1 MTDPNSV
8 ESTEPES
15 RGEKTASRSLHI
27 LVIDDD
33 PNIRKTLTF
42 ALEKGGHQVVAVGNY
57 QDGLTEGTQQVF
69 DLALVD
75 VRLGDRNGLALVSD
89 FQSDAPW
96 MKVVVITA
104 YASIESA
111 VDAMKRGATDYI
123 PKPFEPEEIR
133 LVTEQIGRLRALETQ
148 VDELQDRLDRS
159 EPKLSLE
166 TNSVEMQQ
174 SLDMARKAAESEAIV
189 LLRGESG
196 TGKTLIARAI
206 HDWSARR
213 GKPFGVVSCPTL
225 SEELLASELF
235 GHEKGAFTGA
245 VREKPGRI
253 ATCDQGTLF
262 LDEIGELPP
271 ALQAKLL
278 RFIQSRE
285 FERVGGETTLQA
297 DVRIITATN
306 RNLETAVE
314 EGSFREDLYYRIN
327 VVDIALPPLRNRR
340 DDILPLARQFLEFFS
355 RVNHT
360 NHTDFTAEAREALQ
374 SYLWPGNIRE
384 LRNMVERA
392 VILGEG
398 EHVGLKDL
406 PALSPDEQ
414 RVPRIGDPI
423 TLDELE
429 ELHIRRVLANT
440 ETIQEA
446 AETLGIDP
454 ATLWRRRKAYNI

>member
-1 MTDPNSV
+1 MADAPQEKEYLDKRTP
-8 ESTEPES
+8 S
-15 RGEKTASRSLHI
+15 RALRV
-27 LVIDDD
+27 LVVDDD

-42 ALEKGGHQVVAVGNY
+42 ALEKDGHEVVAVGNY
-57 QDGLTEGTQQVF
+57 QDGLTESTQQVF

-75 VRLGDRNGLALVSD
+75 VRLGDQNGLELVSA
-89 FQSDAPW
+89 FQSEAPW

-123 PKPFEPEEIR
+123 PKPFEPGEIR
-133 LVTEQIGRLRALETQ
+133 LVTEQIGQLRALETR
-148 VDELQDRLDRS
+148 VNELQDRLDRS
-159 EPKLSLE
+159 EPRLSLE
-166 TNSVEMQQ
+166 TNSVAMQQ
-174 SLDMARKAAESEAIV
+174 ALDTARKAAESEAIV
-189 LLRGESG
+189 LLHGESG

-206 HDWSARR
+206 HDWSARED
-213 GKPFGVVSCPTL
+213 KPFGVVSCPTL

-253 ATCDQGTLF
+253 ATCDKGTLF

-285 FERVGGETTLQA
+285 FERVGGETTMQA

-306 RNLETAVE
+306 RDLEAAVA
-314 EGSFREDLYYRIN
+314 EGTFREDLYYRIN
-327 VVDIALPPLRNRR
+327 VVDIPLPPLRDRR

-360 NHTDFTAEAREALQ
+360 NHTGFSTEAQEALQ
-374 SYLWPGNIRE
+374 SYPWPGNIRE

-398 EHVGLKDL
+398 EHIELEDL
-406 PALSPDEQ
+406 PTLAPDEK
-414 RVPRIGDPI
+414 RLPRIGDPV

-440 ETIQEA
+440 ESIQEA

-454 ATLWRRRKAYNI
+454 ATLWRRRQAYDI